1 MKKILAIILAAVLVL
16 SFAACKKNDTNNDT
30 TAGDAQT
37 SGQAADVSASDDTAS
52 SEEASSEV
60 ETEVVTDKEGHTVIE
75 TKAPQSSD
83 TKTTTKGNSTTPSK
97 GLNTND
103 AAACIKT
110 YKAAVNATKQFKSG
124 RQNMALKGSI
134 TADGSLGALLKIAQ
148 KPVANALNKNSK
160 DRTDIPGKPSGMQ
173 ASHMKSASA
182 VTSGN
187 YTTIT
192 FNVKDQTQGAKADNH
207 SGSVG
212 CAVGTLGDVDN
223 AIRELGLS
231 VDYKDGKIELTYTNC
246 KVVVKID
253 NTTGK
258 IVEGSW
264 AYDVNVYANGIKVSI
279 VSVNNLKGIV
289 AFSYT
294 AKG

>member
-37 SGQAADVSASDDTAS
+37 SGQAADVSASDETAS

-103 AAACIKT
+103 AAACIKA
-110 YKAAVNATKQFKSG
+110 YQAAVNATKQFKSG

-187 YTTIT
+187 YPTIT

>member
-1 MKKILAIILAAVLVL
+1 MVVLVL
-16 SFAACKKNDTNNDT
+16 SFAACKKNDINNDT
-30 TAGDAQT
+30 TASDAQI
-37 SGQAADVSASDDTAS
+37 SGQAADVSASDETAS
-52 SEEASSEV
+52 SEETSSEV

-83 TKTTTKGNSTTPSK
+83 TKTTTKGDSTTPSK
-97 GLNTND
+97 GFNTND
-103 AAACIKT
+103 AAACV
-110 YKAAVNATKQFKSG
+110 KAYQEAVKKTKQFKSG

-264 AYDVNVYANGIKVSI
+264 AYDVNVYANGIKVSV

>member
-75 TKAPQSSD
+75 TKASQPSD
-83 TKTTTKGNSTTPSK
+83 TKNTTKGSTTPSK

-103 AAACIKT
+103 AAACIKA
-110 YKAAVNATKQFKSG
+110 YQAAVNATKQFKRG

>member
-83 TKTTTKGNSTTPSK
+83 TKTTTKGSTTPSK

-103 AAACIKT
+103 AAACV
-110 YKAAVNATKQFKSG
+110 KAYQEAVKKTKQFKSG
-124 RQNMALKGSI
+124 RQKMSLGSAI
-134 TADGSLGALLKIAQ
+134 TADGGLGALLKIAQ

>member
-1 MKKILAIILAAVLVL
+1 MKKIIAIILATVLVL
-16 SFAACKKNDTNNDT
+16 SFAACKKTDKNPDT
-30 TAGDAQT
+30 TAAADAQT
-37 SGQAADVSASDDTAS
+37 SEQAGDVTGEETSSEAESETASDEGSTSDETDAVKP
-52 SEEASSEV
+52 SESKTPS
-60 ETEVVTDKEGHTVIE
+60 GGSTV
-75 TKAPQSSD
+75 
-83 TKTTTKGNSTTPSK
+83 TPSK
-97 GLNTND
+97 DLNTND
-103 AAACIKT
+103 AAACIKA
-110 YKAAVNATKQFKSG
+110 YQAAIAKTKQFKSG
-124 RQNMALKGSI
+124 RQSMSLKGSI
-134 TADGSLGALLKIAQ
+134 TADGGLGALLKIAQ
-148 KPVANALNKNSK
+148 KPVANALSKNSK
-160 DRTDIPGKPSGMQ
+160 DRTDIPGNPSGMK

-182 VTSGN
+182 VTGGN

-192 FNVKDQTQGAKADNH
+192 FNVKDQTQGPKESNH
-207 SGSVG
+207 VGSVG
-212 CAVGTLGDVDN
+212 CAVGTLGDVDR
-223 AIRELGLS
+223 AIKELGLS

-264 AYDVNVYANGIKVSI
+264 VYDVNVYADGIKVSI

>member
-16 SFAACKKNDTNNDT
+16 SFAACKKNDINNDT

-103 AAACIKT
+103 AAACIKA
-110 YKAAVNATKQFKSG
+110 YQAAVNATKQFKSG

>member
-30 TAGDAQT
+30 TAGAAQT
-37 SGQAADVSASDDTAS
+37 SGQAADVSASDETAS
-52 SEEASSEV
+52 SEETSSEV

-103 AAACIKT
+103 AAACIKA
-110 YKAAVNATKQFKSG
+110 YQAAVNATKQFKSG

-182 VTSGN
+182 VTNGN

-264 AYDVNVYANGIKVSI
+264 AYDVNVYANGIKVSV

>member
-75 TKAPQSSD
+75 TKASQSSD
-83 TKTTTKGNSTTPSK
+83 TKTTTKGSTTPSK
-97 GLNTND
+97 GLNTNN
-103 AAACIKT
+103 AAACIKA
-110 YKAAVNATKQFKSG
+110 YQAAIVKTKQFKSG
-124 RQNMALKGSI
+124 RQSMSLKGSI

-182 VTSGN
+182 MTSGN

>member
-37 SGQAADVSASDDTAS
+37 SGQAADVSASDETAS

-75 TKAPQSSD
+75 TKASQSSD
-83 TKTTTKGNSTTPSK
+83 TKNTTKGSTTPSK

-103 AAACIKT
+103 AAACIKA
-110 YKAAVNATKQFKSG
+110 YQAAVNATKQFKSG

-258 IVEGSW
+258 IV
-264 AYDVNVYANGIKVSI
+264 
-279 VSVNNLKGIV
+279 
-289 AFSYT
+289 
-294 AKG
+294 

>member
-1 MKKILAIILAAVLVL
+1 MKKIIAIILAAMLVL
-16 SFAACKKNDTNNDT
+16 SFAACKKTDKNPDT
-30 TAGDAQT
+30 TAAADAQT
-37 SGQAADVSASDDTAS
+37 SEQAGDVTGEETSSEAASDEGSTSDETDAVKP
-52 SEEASSEV
+52 SENKTPSGGS
-60 ETEVVTDKEGHTVIE
+60 TV
-75 TKAPQSSD
+75 
-83 TKTTTKGNSTTPSK
+83 TPSK
-97 GLNTND
+97 DLNTND
-103 AAACIKT
+103 AAACIKAYQT
-110 YKAAVNATKQFKSG
+110 AIAKTKQFKSG
-124 RQNMALKGSI
+124 RQSMSLKGEI
-134 TADGSLGALLKIAQ
+134 TASGFLGAIFNVAQ
-148 KPVANALNKNSK
+148 KSIANALSKNSK
-160 DRTDIPGKPSGMQ
+160 DRTDIPGNPSGMK

-192 FNVKDQTQGAKADNH
+192 FNVKDQTQGPKESNH
-207 SGSVG
+207 AGSVG
-212 CAVGTLGDVDN
+212 CAVGTLGDVDR
-223 AIRELGLS
+223 AIKELGLK

-264 AYDVNVYANGIKVSI
+264 VYDVNVYANGIKVSG

>member
-83 TKTTTKGNSTTPSK
+83 TKTTTKGSTTPSK

-103 AAACIKT
+103 AAACIKA
-110 YKAAVNATKQFKSG
+110 YQAAVNATKQFKSG
-124 RQNMALKGSI
+124 RQNMSLKGEI
-134 TADGSLGALLKIAQ
+134 TASGFLGAIFNVAQ
-148 KPVANALNKNSK
+148 KNIANALSKNSK
-160 DRTDIPGKPSGMQ
+160 DRTDIPGNPSGMQ

-192 FNVKDQTQGAKADNH
+192 FNVKDQVQGAKADNH

-264 AYDVNVYANGIKVSI
+264 AYDVNVYANGIKVSG

>member
-37 SGQAADVSASDDTAS
+37 SGQAADVSASDDTSS

-75 TKAPQSSD
+75 TKASQSSD
-83 TKTTTKGNSTTPSK
+83 TKNTTKGNSTTPSK

-103 AAACIKT
+103 AAACIKA
-110 YKAAVNATKQFKSG
+110 YQAAIAKTKQFKSG

>member
-1 MKKILAIILAAVLVL
+1 
-16 SFAACKKNDTNNDT
+16 
-30 TAGDAQT
+30 
-37 SGQAADVSASDDTAS
+37 
-52 SEEASSEV
+52 
-60 ETEVVTDKEGHTVIE
+60 
-75 TKAPQSSD
+75 
-83 TKTTTKGNSTTPSK
+83 
-97 GLNTND
+97 
-103 AAACIKT
+103 
-110 YKAAVNATKQFKSG
+110 
-124 RQNMALKGSI
+124 MALKGSI

-192 FNVKDQTQGAKADNH
+192 VNVKDQTQGAKADNH

>member
-1 MKKILAIILAAVLVL
+1 
-16 SFAACKKNDTNNDT
+16 
-30 TAGDAQT
+30 
-37 SGQAADVSASDDTAS
+37 
-52 SEEASSEV
+52 
-60 ETEVVTDKEGHTVIE
+60 
-75 TKAPQSSD
+75 
-83 TKTTTKGNSTTPSK
+83 
-97 GLNTND
+97 
-103 AAACIKT
+103 
-110 YKAAVNATKQFKSG
+110 
-124 RQNMALKGSI
+124 MALKGSI

-182 VTSGN
+182 VTNGN

>member
-60 ETEVVTDKEGHTVIE
+60 ETEMVTDKEGHTVIE
-75 TKAPQSSD
+75 TKAPHSSD
-83 TKTTTKGNSTTPSK
+83 TKNTTKGSTTPSK

-103 AAACIKT
+103 AAACIKA
-110 YKAAVNATKQFKSG
+110 YQAAVNATKQFKSG
-124 RQNMALKGSI
+124 RQNMSLKGSI

-160 DRTDIPGKPSGMQ
+160 DRTDIPGNPSGMQ

-264 AYDVNVYANGIKVSI
+264 AYDVNVYANGIKVSV

>member
-103 AAACIKT
+103 AAACV
-110 YKAAVNATKQFKSG
+110 KAYQEAVKKTKQFKSG

-173 ASHMKSASA
+173 ASHMKNASA

-264 AYDVNVYANGIKVSI
+264 SYDVNLYANGIKVSI

>member
-16 SFAACKKNDTNNDT
+16 SFAACKKNDTNNAT

-52 SEEASSEV
+52 SEETSSEV

-83 TKTTTKGNSTTPSK
+83 TKTTTKGNSATPSK

-103 AAACIKT
+103 AAACIKA
-110 YKAAVNATKQFKSG
+110 YQAAVNATKQFKSG

-148 KPVANALNKNSK
+148 KPVANAHNKNSK

-264 AYDVNVYANGIKVSI
+264 AYDVNVYANGIKVSV

>member
-1 MKKILAIILAAVLVL
+1 MKKIIAIILAAVLVL
-16 SFAACKKNDTNNDT
+16 SFAACKKTDKNPDT
-30 TAGDAQT
+30 TAAADAQT
-37 SGQAADVSASDDTAS
+37 SEQAGDVTGEETSSEAESETASDEGSTSDETDAAKP
-52 SEEASSEV
+52 SESKTPS
-60 ETEVVTDKEGHTVIE
+60 GGSTV
-75 TKAPQSSD
+75 
-83 TKTTTKGNSTTPSK
+83 TPSK
-97 GLNTND
+97 DLNTND
-103 AAACIKT
+103 AAACIKA
-110 YKAAVNATKQFKSG
+110 YQAAIAKTKQFKSG
-124 RQNMALKGSI
+124 RQSMSLKGEI
-134 TADGSLGALLKIAQ
+134 TASGFLGAIFNVAQ
-148 KPVANALNKNSK
+148 KSIANALSKNSK
-160 DRTDIPGKPSGMQ
+160 DRTDIPGNPSGMK

-182 VTSGN
+182 VTGGN

-192 FNVKDQTQGAKADNH
+192 FNVKDQTQGPKASNH
-207 SGSVG
+207 AGSVG
-212 CAVGTLGDVDN
+212 CAVGTLGDVDR
-223 AIRELGLS
+223 AIKELGLK

-264 AYDVNVYANGIKVSI
+264 VYDVNVYANGIKVSG

>member
-1 MKKILAIILAAVLVL
+1 M
-16 SFAACKKNDTNNDT
+16 
-30 TAGDAQT
+30 
-37 SGQAADVSASDDTAS
+37 
-52 SEEASSEV
+52 
-60 ETEVVTDKEGHTVIE
+60 
-75 TKAPQSSD
+75 
-83 TKTTTKGNSTTPSK
+83 TPSK
-97 GLNTND
+97 DLNTND
-103 AAACIKT
+103 AAACIKA
-110 YKAAVNATKQFKSG
+110 YQGAIAKTKQFKSG
-124 RQNMALKGSI
+124 RQSMSLKGEI
-134 TADGSLGALLKIAQ
+134 TASGFLGAIFNVAQ
-148 KPVANALNKNSK
+148 KSIANALSKNSK
-160 DRTDIPGKPSGMQ
+160 DRTDIPGNPSGMK

-192 FNVKDQTQGAKADNH
+192 FNVKDQTQGPKESNH
-207 SGSVG
+207 VGSVG
-212 CAVGTLGDVDN
+212 CAVGTLGDVDR
-223 AIRELGLS
+223 AIKELGLK

-264 AYDVNVYANGIKVSI
+264 VYDVNVYANGIKVSG

>member
-75 TKAPQSSD
+75 TKASQSFD

-103 AAACIKT
+103 AAACIKA
-110 YKAAVNATKQFKSG
+110 YQAAVNATKQLKSG

>member
-37 SGQAADVSASDDTAS
+37 SDQAADVSASDDTAS

-75 TKAPQSSD
+75 TKASQSSD
-83 TKTTTKGNSTTPSK
+83 TKNTTKGSTTPSK

-103 AAACIKT
+103 AAACIKD
-110 YKAAVNATKQFKSG
+110 YQAAIAKTKQFKNG
-124 RQNMALKGSI
+124 RQSMSLKGSI

-173 ASHMKSASA
+173 TSHMKSASA

>member
-1 MKKILAIILAAVLVL
+1 MKKIIAIILATVLVL
-16 SFAACKKNDTNNDT
+16 SFAACKKTDKNPDT
-30 TAGDAQT
+30 TAAADAQT
-37 SGQAADVSASDDTAS
+37 SEQAGDVTGEETSSEAASDEGSTSDETDAVKP
-52 SEEASSEV
+52 SENKTPSGGS
-60 ETEVVTDKEGHTVIE
+60 TV
-75 TKAPQSSD
+75 
-83 TKTTTKGNSTTPSK
+83 TPSK
-97 GLNTND
+97 DLNTND
-103 AAACIKT
+103 AAACIKA
-110 YKAAVNATKQFKSG
+110 YQAAIAKTKQFKSG
-124 RQNMALKGSI
+124 RQSMSLKGEI
-134 TADGSLGALLKIAQ
+134 TAGGFLGAIFNVAQ
-148 KPVANALNKNSK
+148 KSIANALSKNSK
-160 DRTDIPGKPSGMQ
+160 DRTDIPGNPSGMK

-192 FNVKDQTQGAKADNH
+192 FNVKDQTQGPKESNH
-207 SGSVG
+207 VGSVG
-212 CAVGTLGDVDN
+212 CVVGTLGDVDR
-223 AIRELGLS
+223 AIKELGLK

-264 AYDVNVYANGIKVSI
+264 VYDVNVYANGIKVSG

>member
-1 MKKILAIILAAVLVL
+1 MEKKVLVETSARHVHVTREALDILFGEGYELTVKKEL
-16 SFAACKKNDTNNDT
+16 SQPGQFASNERVA
-30 TAGDAQT
+30 
-37 SGQAADVSASDDTAS
+37 
-52 SEEASSEV
+52 
-60 ETEVVTDKEGHTVIE
+60 VIG
-75 TKAPQSSD
+75 P
-83 TKTTTKGNSTTPSK
+83 KGSTTPSK
-97 GLNTND
+97 GLNTNN
-103 AAACIKT
+103 AAACIKA
-110 YKAAVNATKQFKSG
+110 YQAAVNATKQFKSG

>member
-75 TKAPQSSD
+75 TKASQSSD
-83 TKTTTKGNSTTPSK
+83 TK
-97 GLNTND
+97 NTN
-103 AAACIKT
+103 
-110 YKAAVNATKQFKSG
+110 
-124 RQNMALKGSI
+124 KGSI

-192 FNVKDQTQGAKADNH
+192 FNVKDQTQGAKADNR

-212 CAVGTLGDVDN
+212 
-223 AIRELGLS
+223 
-231 VDYKDGKIELTYTNC
+231 YT
-246 KVVVKID
+246 
-253 NTTGK
+253 
-258 IVEGSW
+258 
-264 AYDVNVYANGIKVSI
+264 
-279 VSVNNLKGIV
+279 VNNLKGIV

>member
-75 TKAPQSSD
+75 TKASQSSD
-83 TKTTTKGNSTTPSK
+83 TKNTNKGSTTPSK
-97 GLNTND
+97 DLNTND
-103 AAACIKT
+103 AAACIKA
-110 YKAAVNATKQFKSG
+110 YQAAIAKTKQFKSG
-124 RQNMALKGSI
+124 KQSMSLKGEI
-134 TADGSLGALLKIAQ
+134 TASGFLGAIFNVAQ
-148 KPVANALNKNSK
+148 KSIANALSKNSK
-160 DRTDIPGKPSGMQ
+160 DRTDIPGNPSGMK

-182 VTSGN
+182 VTGGN

-192 FNVKDQTQGAKADNH
+192 FNVKDQTQGPKESNH
-207 SGSVG
+207 VGSVG
-212 CAVGTLGDVDN
+212 CAVGTLGDVDR
-223 AIRELGLS
+223 AIKELGLK

-264 AYDVNVYANGIKVSI
+264 VYDVNVYANGIKVSG

>member
-1 MKKILAIILAAVLVL
+1 MKKIIAIILATVLVL
-16 SFAACKKNDTNNDT
+16 SFAACKKTDKNPDT
-30 TAGDAQT
+30 TAAADAQT
-37 SGQAADVSASDDTAS
+37 SEQAGDVTGEETSSEAASDEGSTSDETDAVKP
-52 SEEASSEV
+52 SENKTPSGGS
-60 ETEVVTDKEGHTVIE
+60 TV
-75 TKAPQSSD
+75 
-83 TKTTTKGNSTTPSK
+83 TPSK
-97 GLNTND
+97 DLNAND
-103 AAACIKT
+103 AAACIKA
-110 YKAAVNATKQFKSG
+110 YQAAIAKTKQFKSG
-124 RQNMALKGSI
+124 RQSMSLKGEI
-134 TADGSLGALLKIAQ
+134 TASGFLGAIFNVAQ
-148 KPVANALNKNSK
+148 KSIANALSKNSK
-160 DRTDIPGKPSGMQ
+160 DRTDIPGNPSGMK

-182 VTSGN
+182 VTGGN

-192 FNVKDQTQGAKADNH
+192 FNVKDQTQGPKASNH
-207 SGSVG
+207 AGSVG
-212 CAVGTLGDVDN
+212 CAVGTLGDVDR
-223 AIRELGLS
+223 AIKELGLK

-264 AYDVNVYANGIKVSI
+264 VYDVNVYANGIKVSG

>member
-37 SGQAADVSASDDTAS
+37 SGQAADVSASDDIAS

-60 ETEVVTDKEGHTVIE
+60 ETEMVTDKEGHTVIE
-75 TKAPQSSD
+75 TKVPQSSD
-83 TKTTTKGNSTTPSK
+83 TKNTTKGSTTPSK

-103 AAACIKT
+103 AAACIKA
-110 YKAAVNATKQFKSG
+110 YQAAVNATKQFKSG
-124 RQNMALKGSI
+124 RQNMSLKGEI
-134 TADGSLGALLKIAQ
+134 TASGFLGAIFNVAQ
-148 KPVANALNKNSK
+148 KNIANALSKNSK
-160 DRTDIPGKPSGMQ
+160 DRTDIPGNPSGMQ

-192 FNVKDQTQGAKADNH
+192 FNVKDQVQGAKADNH

-264 AYDVNVYANGIKVSI
+264 VYDVNVYANGIKVSG

>member
-16 SFAACKKNDTNNDT
+16 SFAACKKNHTNNDT

-83 TKTTTKGNSTTPSK
+83 TKTTTKGSTTPSK

-103 AAACIKT
+103 AAACIKA
-110 YKAAVNATKQFKSG
+110 YQAAVNATKQFKSG
-124 RQNMALKGSI
+124 RQKMSLGSAI
-134 TADGSLGALLKIAQ
+134 TADGGLGFVLKLVQGPID
-148 KPVANALNKNSK
+148 NALAKNSS
-160 DRTDIPGKPSGMQ
+160 DRTDIPGNPSGMQ

-182 VTSGN
+182 VTNGN

-192 FNVKDQTQGAKADNH
+192 FNVKNQTQGAKADNH

-212 CAVGTLGDVDN
+212 CAVGTLGNVDA
-223 AIRELGLS
+223 AIKELGFE
-231 VDYKDGKIELTYTNC
+231 VDYTNGKIELTYTDC

-258 IVEGSW
+258 IVDGSW
-264 AYDVNVYANGIKVSI
+264 GYKVNVYANGIKV
-279 VSVNNLKGIV
+279 VGYTVKNLKGV
-289 AFSYT
+289 VNFSYT

>member
-1 MKKILAIILAAVLVL
+1 MTGEEISSEA
-16 SFAACKKNDTNNDT
+16 
-30 TAGDAQT
+30 
-37 SGQAADVSASDDTAS
+37 ASDEGSTSDETDAVKP
-52 SEEASSEV
+52 SESKTPS
-60 ETEVVTDKEGHTVIE
+60 DGSTV
-75 TKAPQSSD
+75 
-83 TKTTTKGNSTTPSK
+83 TPSK
-97 GLNTND
+97 DLNTND
-103 AAACIKT
+103 AAACIKA
-110 YKAAVNATKQFKSG
+110 YQAAIAKTKQFKSG
-124 RQNMALKGSI
+124 KQSMSLKGEI
-134 TADGSLGALLKIAQ
+134 TASGFLGALFKVAQDRIA
-148 KPVANALNKNSK
+148 KALSKNSK
-160 DRTDIPGKPSGMQ
+160 DRTDIPGNPSGMK

-182 VTSGN
+182 VTDGN

-192 FNVKDQTQGAKADNH
+192 FNVKDQPQGPKESNH
-207 SGSVG
+207 VGSVG
-212 CAVGTLGDVDN
+212 CAVGTLGDVDR
-223 AIRELGLS
+223 AIKELGLK

-264 AYDVNVYANGIKVSI
+264 VYDVNVYANGIKVSG

>member
-16 SFAACKKNDTNNDT
+16 SFAACKKNDINNDT
-30 TAGDAQT
+30 TASDAQT
-37 SGQAADVSASDDTAS
+37 SGQAADVSASDETAS
-52 SEEASSEV
+52 SEETSSEV

-103 AAACIKT
+103 AAACIKA
-110 YKAAVNATKQFKSG
+110 YQEAVKKTKQFKSG

-264 AYDVNVYANGIKVSI
+264 AYDVNVYANGIKVSV

>member
-37 SGQAADVSASDDTAS
+37 SGQAADVSASDETAS

-103 AAACIKT
+103 AAACIKA
-110 YKAAVNATKQFKSG
+110 YQAAVNATKQFKSG

-160 DRTDIPGKPSGMQ
+160 DRTDIPGNPSGMK

>member
-1 MKKILAIILAAVLVL
+1 MVVLVL

-30 TAGDAQT
+30 TADDAQT

-97 GLNTND
+97 GFNTND
-103 AAACIKT
+103 AAACIKA
-110 YKAAVNATKQFKSG
+110 YQEAVKKTKQFKSG

-160 DRTDIPGKPSGMQ
+160 DRTDIPGKLSGMQ

-264 AYDVNVYANGIKVSI
+264 AYDVNVYANGIKVSV

>member
-75 TKAPQSSD
+75 TKASQSSD
-83 TKTTTKGNSTTPSK
+83 TKNTTKGSTTPSK
-97 GLNTND
+97 GLNTNN
-103 AAACIKT
+103 AAACIKA
-110 YKAAVNATKQFKSG
+110 YQAAIVKTKQFKSG
-124 RQNMALKGSI
+124 KQSMSLNGKI
-134 TADGSLGALLKIAQ
+134 TASGFLGAIFKVAQ
-148 KPVANALNKNSK
+148 KNIADALSKNSK
-160 DRTDIPGKPSGMQ
+160 DRTDIPGNPSGMQ

-192 FNVKDQTQGAKADNH
+192 FNVKDQTQGPKESNH
-207 SGSVG
+207 AGSVG
-212 CAVGTLGDVDN
+212 CAVGTLGDVDR
-223 AIRELGLS
+223 AIKSSDSR
-231 VDYKDGKIELTYTNC
+231 LTTR
-246 KVVVKID
+246 
-253 NTTGK
+253 
-258 IVEGSW
+258 
-264 AYDVNVYANGIKVSI
+264 
-279 VSVNNLKGIV
+279 
-289 AFSYT
+289 T
-294 AKG
+294 AR